1 MARENYKVPI
11 TTPIE
16 GNNKLLRIIHN
27 GIDDIIVNLKQAV
40 DLKGDGNVGAIET
53 TNDAVKKI
61 LKVFSDFQDGKIPGT
76 DEPMKDTFNI
86 NRDTYEKE
94 LGQAILKPDFYGSNK
109 QNVMANI
116 LKHNTDLS
124 QINIGENEADIL
136 DLRTGINYNTYDLN
150 DQKEIIITNEFDSQ
164 RPLIERLKNCQTLEE
179 LYLRKHKEI
188 IRIFGFVVDLF
199 DKYKY
204 AIKVILFLLKNLVRA
219 ENIPGQNI
227 PGQNRP
233 GQNIQGSV
241 GVRLPKPIITG
252 INLLLKDQANIQTI
266 IDGMEK
272 VVNTTHTN
280 ISEGVDT
287 TPIQTSLDAQGS
299 PPDIAPPPPPGPPP
313 PPPGPPL

>member
-1 MARENYKVPI
+1 MAARISYKVDQNIIP
-11 TTPIE
+11 E
-16 GNNKLLRIIHN
+16 SNDLLRIIHN
-27 GIDDIIVNLKQAV
+27 GIDDIILNLKRAV
-40 DLKGDGNVGAIET
+40 DLKGDRDILDGTIGK
-53 TNDAVKKI
+53 TNSAVVKI
-61 LKVFSDFQDGKIPGT
+61 LELFNQFQKGILINDDDDNYEIMKDVDILNNKSTESKFEKIPNQLI
-76 DEPMKDTFNI
+76 EKDNLKSYLNTNLEKSKENI
-86 NRDTYEKE
+86 NT
-94 LGQAILKPDFYGSNK
+94 
-109 QNVMANI
+109 
-116 LKHNTDLS
+116 
-124 QINIGENEADIL
+124 EADIL
-136 DLRTGINYNTYDLN
+136 DLRTDINYNTYVNGFHNID
-150 DQKEIIITNEFDSQ
+150 ITNELDSQ

-219 ENIPGQNI
+219 ENIPGQNIPGQNI

-299 PPDIAPPPPPGPPP
+299 PPDIAQQPAPVAP
-313 PPPGPPL
+313 

>member
-40 DLKGDGNVGAIET
+40 DLKGDGNVGAIGK

-94 LGQAILKPDFYGSNK
+94 LGQEILKPDFYGSNK
-109 QNVMANI
+109 QNVMAHI
-116 LKHNTDLS
+116 LKHNTDVS

-136 DLRTGINYNTYDLN
+136 DLRTGINYNTYVNGFHTVD
-150 DQKEIIITNEFDSQ
+150 ITNDNQ
-164 RPLIERLKNCQTLEE
+164 TKLTERLKNCQTLEE

-219 ENIPGQNI
+219 EQGNAQPQ
-227 PGQNRP
+227 PQP
-233 GQNIQGSV
+233 QPQPQLPGSV
-241 GVRLPKPIITG
+241 NVRLPKPIITG

-272 VVNTTHTN
+272 VVDET
-280 ISEGVDT
+280 DT
-287 TPIQTSLDAQGS
+287 AIQKTDEPKIKESLEAQGS
-299 PPDIAPPPPPGPPP
+299 PPHIAPPPPPGPPP
-313 PPPGPPL
+313 PPP

>member
-1 MARENYKVPI
+1 MAARISYKVDQNIIP
-11 TTPIE
+11 E
-16 GNNKLLRIIHN
+16 SNDLLRIIHN
-27 GIDDIIVNLKQAV
+27 GIDDIILNLKRAV
-40 DLKGDGNVGAIET
+40 DLKGDRDILDGTIGK
-53 TNDAVKKI
+53 TNSAVVKI
-61 LKVFSDFQDGKIPGT
+61 LELFNQFQKGILINDDDDNYEIMKDVDILNNKSTESKFEKIPNQLI
-76 DEPMKDTFNI
+76 EKDNLKSYLNTNLEKSKENI
-86 NRDTYEKE
+86 NT
-94 LGQAILKPDFYGSNK
+94 
-109 QNVMANI
+109 
-116 LKHNTDLS
+116 
-124 QINIGENEADIL
+124 EADIL
-136 DLRTGINYNTYDLN
+136 DLRTDINYNTYVNGFHNID
-150 DQKEIIITNEFDSQ
+150 ITNELDSQ

-299 PPDIAPPPPPGPPP
+299 PPDIAQQPAPVAP
-313 PPPGPPL
+313 

>member
-40 DLKGDGNVGAIET
+40 DLKGDGNVGAIGK
-53 TNDAVKKI
+53 TNSAVVKI
-61 LKVFSDFQDGKIPGT
+61 LELFNQFQKGILINDDDDNYEIMKDVDILNNKSTESKFEKIPNQLI
-76 DEPMKDTFNI
+76 EKDNLKSYLNTNLEKSKENI
-86 NRDTYEKE
+86 NT
-94 LGQAILKPDFYGSNK
+94 
-109 QNVMANI
+109 
-116 LKHNTDLS
+116 
-124 QINIGENEADIL
+124 EADIL
-136 DLRTGINYNTYDLN
+136 DLRTDINYNTYVNGFHNID
-150 DQKEIIITNEFDSQ
+150 ITNELDSQ

-299 PPDIAPPPPPGPPP
+299 PPDIAQQPAPVAP
-313 PPPGPPL
+313 